1 VTEARALGNKMENH
15 KRNGR
20 IQDQNQS
27 LKLETHLQTQ
37 KGQLMFQICKENF
50 RISRRLL
57 RLDRQ
62 WMKGKIL
69 IERILTMIL
78 LLHHQIRAS

>member
-1 VTEARALGNKMENH
+1 
-15 KRNGR
+15 
-20 IQDQNQS
+20 
-27 LKLETHLQTQ
+27 
-37 KGQLMFQICKENF
+37 MFQICKENF